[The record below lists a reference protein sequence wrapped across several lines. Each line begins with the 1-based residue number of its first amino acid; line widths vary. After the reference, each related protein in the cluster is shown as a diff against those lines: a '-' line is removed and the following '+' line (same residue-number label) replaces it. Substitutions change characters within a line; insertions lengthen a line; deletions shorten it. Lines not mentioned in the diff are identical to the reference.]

1 MTRHERMFMSRTP
14 SLTIVSAPRSE
25 SSHEAERAAGPP
37 KRVVW
42 VLIAAAGLLGVLVPL
57 ALAIATGGLSIPHND
72 AWSYSRI
79 AQTFGN
85 TGRIEL
91 LGWNRSALFGQFM
104 VLGPLARWLVAQHI
118 FVALLG
124 VVALAAVYDLVV
136 PSVGRVRAAFAVLIV
151 AIWPGFGLLAT
162 SFMLDVP
169 AMAAM
174 MVCLALGRRAL
185 RNQSTMLLAVSI
197 AFGFWGFTIREQA
210 LAAPAAV
217 LFIAAVTAWR
227 SRRMRDRIV
236 VLCAGGIFLVAAAGF
251 ELWRRSYDAGDPPV
265 LAVPESLVR
274 AGGNTLVDGYF
285 LLALGLA
292 PAVLLVA
299 RPWRWGR
306 GAIWASAAAG
316 VVAVVAVYNGSAE
329 NFFVGNYLEPA
340 GPYWAAGNGRPETIF
355 PTVLWWLVVALAC
368 VSGVLL
374 AGVLVRR
381 FRLVDPVLGTFGALM
396 VLGNLATA
404 LTGQSLFDRYWLLVL
419 PPLLAMVLAERT
431 ARSSKPSGRQSLARL
446 GERIPA
452 AAALAVLAVVS
463 LIVTAGGLAYDSA
476 RWAAAE
482 RIVSSGVPA
491 VDVNS
496 GLEWNGYH
504 SAVGMVPPG
513 SWNFPGSRSCYTVT
527 AAQRPGQNAVMV
539 WTYRPLVVAGTARL
553 WVYGRDCPD
562 GSGK

>member
-1 MTRHERMFMSRTP
+1 MIRHERVFMSRTP
-14 SLTIVSAPRSE
+14 SSTIVSTPRSE
-25 SSHEAERAAGPP
+25 SPPEPKRAAGSPN
-37 KRVVW
+37 RAAW
-42 VLIAAAGLLGVLVPL
+42 VLIASAGLLGVLVPL

-79 AQTFGN
+79 AQTFGF

-104 VLGPLARWLVAQHI
+104 VLGPLARWLIAQHV

-151 AIWPGFGLLAT
+151 AIWPGFGLLTT
-162 SFMLDVP
+162 SFMLDIP

-185 RNQSTMLLAVSI
+185 RIQSTMLLAVSI
-197 AFGFWGFTIREQA
+197 ACGFWGFTIREQA

-217 LFIAAVTAWR
+217 LSLAAVTAWR
-227 SRRMRDRIV
+227 SRRTSRWIV
-236 VLCAGGIFLVAAAGF
+236 VGGAGGIFLAAAAGF

-274 AGGNTLVDGYF
+274 VGGNALVDGYF
-285 LLALGLA
+285 LLALGSA

-306 GAIWASAAAG
+306 GALLASTAAG
-316 VVAVVAVYNGSAE
+316 VVAAVAVHNGSAE
-329 NFFVGNYLEPA
+329 NFFVGNYLDPA
-340 GPYWAAGNGRPETIF
+340 GPYWAAGNGHPEMIF
-355 PTVLWWLVVALAC
+355 PTALWWLVMALAC

-374 AGVLVRR
+374 AGVLARQLR
-381 FRLVDPVLGTFGALM
+381 WVDPLLGTFGALM

-404 LTGQSLFDRYWLLVL
+404 LTGQNLFDRYWLLVL

-431 ARSSKPSGRQSLARL
+431 ARSSKRRACPRIV
-446 GERIPA
+446 ERGAA
-452 AAALAVLAVVS
+452 AAALAVSAVVS
-463 LIVTAGGLAYDSA
+463 LVVTAAGLAYDSA
-476 RWAAAE
+476 RWDAAE
-482 RIVSSGVPA
+482 HVVATTGVPA
-491 VDVNS
+491 VDVDS

-527 AAQRPGQNAVMV
+527 ATQRPDQEASMA
-539 WTYRPLVVAGTARL
+539 WTYRPLVIAGTAAL

-562 GSGK
+562 GSVK